1 MVLLQLFVKK
11 IKFCVIFRHFP
22 RIYYRSVFMLL
33 NILHREGK
41 FKLNEKKNSSK
52 HAGRYNPEEKSR
64 ELIRNVNKICELRG
78 ISHYTLA
85 KKADIST
92 STLHSLLSGK
102 SRPYMY
108 TVYRLCNALDIP
120 ISDLLT
126 EPETEKMETLSKEE
140 QELLMLY
147 RRCSESKKHLLEIY
161 MQMLSQ
167 FEEKRIF

>member
-85 KKADIST
+85 KKRTYQRQHFIHSCRERADHICI
-92 STLHSLLSGK
+92 
-102 SRPYMY
+102 RY
-108 TVYRLCNALDIP
+108 TDCAMPWTYRFQIC
-120 ISDLLT
+120 
-126 EPETEKMETLSKEE
+126 
-140 QELLMLY
+140 
-147 RRCSESKKHLLEIY
+147 
-161 MQMLSQ
+161 
-167 FEEKRIF
+167 